1 MEARLKA
8 ALRQAARITR
18 KEARNFYFAFL
29 TLPHEQRLGI
39 YALYAFFR
47 RADDIADGPG
57 TLEEKQAALAALR
70 AGLPSPGDDPVLS
83 ALAWAKEKFSIP
95 EEFLQAVIDGVGM
108 DLTKARYRTFE
119 ELKDY
124 CWHVAAAVGLTVLR
138 VLGAPPEADQPG
150 ERFGIGMQL
159 VNILR
164 DVKEDLERGR
174 IYLPQEDLLRFRVSE
189 EDLAQGTV
197 RENVKRLLKFE
208 ADRAERYLLAVNELL
223 PLVPKRGRPCI
234 GVLAALYGTIL
245 RLIQARGYDVFS
257 KRVSLSTLGKL
268 AVAWRAMWQSRSGAV
283 SW

>member
-1 MEARLKA
+1 MRPVY
-8 ALRQAARITR
+8 ALREAARITR
-18 KEARNFYFAFL
+18 REAKNFYVAFL
-29 TLPHEQRLGI
+29 TLPREERLGI

-57 TLEEKQAALAALR
+57 ALEEKQAALAALR
-70 AGLPSPGDDPVLS
+70 AGLSLPGDDPVLS

-95 EEFLQAVIDGVGM
+95 EELLRAVIDGVGM
-108 DLTKARYRTFE
+108 DLTKARYQTFE

-138 VLGAPPEADQPG
+138 VLGAPPEADRPG

-164 DVKEDLERGR
+164 DVQEDLARGR
-174 IYLPQEDLLRFRVSE
+174 IYLPQEDLSRFGVSE
-189 EDLAQGTV
+189 EDL
-197 RENVKRLLKFE
+197 KRGELTEGLRSLLSFE
-208 ADRAERYLLAVNELL
+208 AARAKRYMEAINELL
-223 PLVPKRGRPCI
+223 PLVPRRGRPCI

-245 RLIQARGYDVFS
+245 TRIQARGYDVFS
-257 KRVSLSTLGKL
+257 RRVSLSTREKL
-268 AVAWRAMWQSRSGAV
+268 AVAWRATWQSRSGAV

>member
-1 MEARLKA
+1 MRPVY
-8 ALRQAARITR
+8 ALREAARITR
-18 KEARNFYFAFL
+18 REAKNFYVAFL
-29 TLPHEQRLGI
+29 TLPREERLGI

-70 AGLPSPGDDPVLS
+70 AGLSLPGDDPVLS

-95 EEFLQAVIDGVGM
+95 KELLQAVIDGVGM
-108 DLTKARYRTFE
+108 DLTKARYQTFE

-138 VLGAPPEADQPG
+138 VLGAPPEADRPG

-164 DVKEDLERGR
+164 DVREDLARGR
-174 IYLPQEDLLRFRVSE
+174 IYLPQEDLSRFGVSE
-189 EDLAQGTV
+189 EDL
-197 RENVKRLLKFE
+197 KRGELTEGLRSLLSFE
-208 ADRAERYLLAVNELL
+208 AARAKRYMEAINELL
-223 PLVPKRGRPCI
+223 PLVPRRGRPCI

-245 RLIQARGYDVFS
+245 TRIQACGYDVFS
-257 KRVSLSTLGKL
+257 KRVSLSTREKL
-268 AVAWRAMWQSRSGAV
+268 AVAWRATWQSRSGAV

>member
-1 MEARLKA
+1 MRPVY
-8 ALRQAARITR
+8 ALREAARITR
-18 KEARNFYFAFL
+18 REAKNFYVAFL
-29 TLPHEQRLGI
+29 TLPREERLGI

-57 TLEEKQAALAALR
+57 TLGEKQAALAALR
-70 AGLPSPGDDPVLS
+70 AGLSLPGDDPVLS

-95 EEFLQAVIDGVGM
+95 EELLRAVIDGVGM
-108 DLTKARYRTFE
+108 DLTKARYQTFE

-138 VLGAPPEADQPG
+138 VLGAPPEADRPG

-164 DVKEDLERGR
+164 DVREDLARGR
-174 IYLPQEDLLRFRVSE
+174 IYLPQEDLSRFGVSE
-189 EDLAQGTV
+189 EDL
-197 RENVKRLLKFE
+197 KRGELTEGLRSLLSFE
-208 ADRAERYLLAVNELL
+208 AARAKRYMEAINELL
-223 PLVPKRGRPCI
+223 PLVPRRGRPCI

-245 RLIQARGYDVFS
+245 TRIQARGYDVFS
-257 KRVSLSTLGKL
+257 KRVSLSTREKL
-268 AVAWRAMWQSRSGAV
+268 AVAWRATWQSRSGAV

>member
-1 MEARLKA
+1 MRPVY
-8 ALRQAARITR
+8 ALREAARITR
-18 KEARNFYFAFL
+18 REAKNFYVAFL
-29 TLPHEQRLGI
+29 TLPREERLGI

-70 AGLPSPGDDPVLS
+70 AGLSLPGDDPVLS

-95 EEFLQAVIDGVGM
+95 EELLRAVIDGVGM
-108 DLTKARYRTFE
+108 DLTKARYQTFE

-138 VLGAPPEADQPG
+138 VLGAPPEADRPG

-164 DVKEDLERGR
+164 DVREDLARGR
-174 IYLPQEDLLRFRVSE
+174 IYLPQEDLSRFGVSE
-189 EDLAQGTV
+189 EDL
-197 RENVKRLLKFE
+197 KRGELTEGLRSLLSFE
-208 ADRAERYLLAVNELL
+208 AARAKRYMEAINELL
-223 PLVPKRGRPCI
+223 PLVPRRGRPCI

-245 RLIQARGYDVFS
+245 TRIQARGYDVFS
-257 KRVSLSTLGKL
+257 KRVSLSTREKL
-268 AVAWRAMWQSRSGAV
+268 AVAWRATWQSRSGAV